1 MPTALNDLLQTTS
14 RSFYL
19 TLRVL
24 PARVRPQIGLAS
36 GARRSRRFN
45 VRQTLRPIF
54 SNDLLFLNIE
64 AA

>member
-1 MPTALNDLLQTTS
+1 MTDSPKQLLIDLLKATL

-19 TLRVL
+19 IPHCGTRL

-45 VRQTLRPIF
+45 VR
-54 SNDLLFLNIE
+54 
-64 AA
+64 